1 MSIYHKVVKVPA
13 WVLID
18 LKGSKLTKVKA
29 FLAAAE
35 AYEQKWPSQGYYDHL
50 QKYRNIGWAHALKP
64 GLPVDT
70 QLIAR
75 SAAEYAKEFFTPRS
89 QIAVPHSAQN
99 WNRVMDTP
107 EQAALFFDALMFAQE
122 PIELCQLFAI
132 NERCFS
138 LGKNYKL
145 FYTAAPANKNVLT
158 RLTDNA
164 ITIGETDS
172 DLNLAD
178 VKAKDLD
185 QELVDFFTAVLGK
198 IK

>member
-1 MSIYHKVVKVPA
+1 MSIYHKVVKVPV

-50 QKYRNIGWAHALKP
+50 QKYRNLGWAHAFKP

-89 QIAVPHSAQN
+89 QIAVPH
-99 WNRVMDTP
+99 
-107 EQAALFFDALMFAQE
+107 
-122 PIELCQLFAI
+122 
-132 NERCFS
+132 
-138 LGKNYKL
+138 
-145 FYTAAPANKNVLT
+145 TA
-158 RLTDNA
+158 
-164 ITIGETDS
+164 
-172 DLNLAD
+172 
-178 VKAKDLD
+178 
-185 QELVDFFTAVLGK
+185 
-198 IK
+198 